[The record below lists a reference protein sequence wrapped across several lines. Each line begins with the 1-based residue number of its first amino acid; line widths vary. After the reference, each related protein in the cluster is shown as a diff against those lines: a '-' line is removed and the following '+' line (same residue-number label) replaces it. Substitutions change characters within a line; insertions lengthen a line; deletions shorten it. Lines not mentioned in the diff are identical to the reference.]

1 MVKSNGV
8 VHTIDRTLTLPVPN
22 VVDIAV
28 AFSTAPT
35 PEFTVLVSLLSN
47 PAYAEITEA
56 IIDAEN
62 ITIFAPTDAAFE
74 DIATVLPTLTED
86 QVEDI
91 LLYHAAG
98 ARVFSTDLVDGQTV
112 ITLNTETL
120 KVNIDANGASL
131 TDKSGG
137 EDANIIEVNVHGSNG
152 VIHVIDKVLIPTL

>member
-1 MVKSNGV
+1 MV
-8 VHTIDRTLTLPVPN
+8 VHRINRTLVPPAGN

-28 AFSTAPT
+28 AFSTAET

-47 PAYAEITEA
+47 PAYADITQA

-74 DIATVLPTLTED
+74 DIAAVLPTLSED
-86 QVEDI
+86 QIENI

-120 KVNIDANGASL
+120 KVNIGNDGASL

-137 EDANIIEVNVHGSNG
+137 ADANIIEVNVHGSNG